1 MSFQSRKKRFE
12 SDQRVRYII
21 PRNNGEI
28 SNSITQNWTDQ
39 AIACYSS
46 GFNCPECTIAQGNY
60 SFVCQMP
67 NVVKILLQELG
78 PPDQQKIESLR
89 AV

>member
-1 MSFQSRKKRFE
+1 MSFQSRRKKFE
-12 SDQRVRYII
+12 FNQRVRYII

-28 SNSITQNWTDQ
+28 SSSITQNWTDQ
-39 AIACYSS
+39 AVVCYSS
-46 GFNCPECTIAQGNY
+46 GFNCPECTIAKGNY

-67 NVVKILLQELG
+67 NVVKILLEQLG
-78 PPDQQKIESLR
+78 PPDQEKIESLR